1 MAILA
6 NLVMLSTTVG
16 VLVSFSMILM
26 RTNSFIDTRVSLYFF
41 SFHFWRN
48 NMITYTKS
56 VQTTT
61 SRWETAGLQCLQHA
75 SRGSRQRGQAVA

>member
-26 RTNSFIDTRVSLYFF
+26 RTNSFIDTRKSLLFFF
-41 SFHFWRN
+41 SFLA
-48 NMITYTKS
+48 
-56 VQTTT
+56 Q
-61 SRWETAGLQCLQHA
+61 
-75 SRGSRQRGQAVA
+75 